1 MGVLLDHQDYL
12 VPMDLQVLEEKE
24 EKKVLLVSL
33 DRLALVDVLETK
45 DLLVLLVLWD
55 LPVVLACLVL
65 LVKLDPLD
73 LLVSEEKE
81 VKVDLLVLLD
91 HLVCLANLDLQ
102 ACKVLPVKKERM
114 ALKVP
119 KDIEV

>member
-1 MGVLLDHQDYL
+1 MG
-12 VPMDLQVLEEKE
+12 
-24 EKKVLLVSL
+24 LLVSL
-33 DRLALVDVLETK
+33 DHLALVGVLETK

-55 LPVVLACLVL
+55 LPVALVCLVL

-102 ACKVLPVKKERM
+102 ACKVPLVKNERM
-114 ALKVP
+114 ALKEP